1 MNTLVAPLENFAIG
15 EKTYLHA
22 EITASETDLSVE
34 SVDGF
39 GIGDF
44 IAIGIIG
51 DEITQIRQISDI
63 NDLII
68 TLSAGVSFPHPVN
81 TVITRL
87 KYDKRK
93 FYRSSTENG
102 IYSHLSAEGSPI
114 ALAVDSTE
122 GTQFDDSTGTS
133 TSWYKATYFNSA
145 TLEETPLTDAIAP
158 QPGESAYYTT
168 LYKIRDEAGFKDND
182 YITSELIGR
191 YRDEAQMEVDGF
203 LAIAY
208 STPFTSVPKLVTHIT
223 TLLAAGLLLAKEY
236 GTEADIEISKT
247 GQRKIE
253 RAEELL
259 TKIKTGD
266 ILLISPTGAELN
278 KKSTVL
284 MSGSNVYDSNNV
296 GKGQLFNI
304 SDENFKFTDPAEPT
318 ASSDRLVS
326 NT

>member
-1 MNTLVAPLENFAIG
+1 
-15 EKTYLHA
+15 
-22 EITASETDLSVE
+22 
-34 SVDGF
+34 
-39 GIGDF
+39 
-44 IAIGIIG
+44 
-51 DEITQIRQISDI
+51 
-63 NDLII
+63 
-68 TLSAGVSFPHPVN
+68 
-81 TVITRL
+81 
-87 KYDKRK
+87 
-93 FYRSSTENG
+93 
-102 IYSHLSAEGSPI
+102 
-114 ALAVDSTE
+114 
-122 GTQFDDSTGTS
+122 
-133 TSWYKATYFNSA
+133 
-145 TLEETPLTDAIAP
+145 
-158 QPGESAYYTT
+158 
-168 LYKIRDEAGFKDND
+168 
-182 YITSELIGR
+182 
-191 YRDEAQMEVDGF
+191 
-203 LAIAY
+203 
-208 STPFTSVPKLVTHIT
+208 VPKLVTHIT